1 MNQRSNQL
9 INQLKNLTN
18 TQINIQPANL
28 TNGQVRILKGN
39 TYVLYDYS
47 LTTQVITN
55 FTGTIIHAI
64 PPTLTIVY

>member
-1 MNQRSNQL
+1 MNQRNDQL

-18 TQINIQPANL
+18 TQIHIQPANL
-28 TNGQVRILKGN
+28 TDGQVRILKGGN
-39 TYVLYDYS
+39 YILYDYS
-47 LTTQVITN
+47 LTKQVIAN